1 MDILNEKIEGLV
13 KKAEKS
19 GMPYS
24 ILKKVYDRG
33 MAAWKTGHR
42 PGTTPQQWAFARVNS
57 FVTKSSGTWGKAD
70 KDLADKV
77 RGAKKE
83 EIENPKKAKDIV
95 GQVKEKL
102 GKDADAGDY
111 VKDFK
116 KSDAPQFKG
125 KSDKKI
131 QKMAIAAYLDSK
143 EEVKEENC
151 PKCDNDPCKCENIQE
166 QIKTFNRNALTP
178 LEKSELA
185 KHFDKLANDRTTTRN
200 EKPYYQTLSRYVMGN
215 IKPFEFNDMIG
226 GAPEQVLGSVSRNVM
241 KIIGKAK
248 AKKFIP
254 GFKEENIQESGHTDV
269 ASMKTQVQIAMDALQ
284 KMNMELGK
292 LGNEDDLPTWWTNKV
307 ATAVN
312 KLDGMADYI
321 DAIHDKGET
330 MSEEVNLEEGRM
342 KELAGYIARGMS
354 AQAIAKKMKI
364 DVKTIEK
371 LMKEDLDEGKFTLP
385 TTHVIVDKRT
395 NKVTHA
401 SSDEKSLRL
410 DVGRKSHLKIVKLKK
425 PVSQKKTGYLLGEPL
440 KAWGEE
446 VELDES
452 KDVRKKYKGKEQK
465 SVDKLIMQKGV
476 DKVQKFHDKN
486 PREFDNMVKK
496 LAMLEEVEL
505 DEQKVFVFRYEYK
518 GKRYAAPFGSEKDAK
533 EAMKAAMKD
542 RNVKDTSITQD
553 ILKRG
558 VKFVE
563 DVEIDDIEE
572 VAQNDAFVVTGG
584 PGDNAQKV
592 IAVFKD
598 KGNGLKDAKK
608 ARDDYNKKNR
618 PTKATHKARIY
629 RQSRL
634 SQSRNKFKP
643 GEQIKYSTYGNKQ
656 QFTKLK
662 EDIDEAVLAGR
673 DYNYDGKG
681 PIKISKK
688 MYAKVQRDSK
698 SMIKGKP
705 YMMALNPKTQGT
717 ELVPVVFEEVDNLVE
732 LKYGEITI
740 DTRNSNISK
749 QLFHY
754 LRYDIMNDPK
764 ISNSIPYDIDLQV
777 DNDSDR
783 DTFFRM
789 YPDMEQRDIKKVV
802 AHLKKKYGS
811 SIKIQLEGVEQ
822 EEWMVD
828 ENSLA
833 AQATRVISQTAIREK
848 KDPADIDMTATDLDR
863 KAADKNIFVQLKR
876 AQDMKGKGD
885 IEFLDKKKKKVDIRI
900 INKAIDMMMK
910 MKPADRAK
918 MQTAIGKSYRDL
930 LKTVQ
935 RGKV

>member
-19 GMPYS
+19 GMPYG

-83 EIENPKKAKDIV
+83 EIENPKNAKDIL
-95 GQVKEKL
+95 GQIREKL
-102 GKDADAGDY
+102 PKDADAGDY
-111 VKDFK
+111 VKDFR
-116 KSDAPQFKG
+116 KSKAPQFKG

-178 LEKSELA
+178 SDKSKLA
-185 KHFDKLANDRTTTRN
+185 KHFDKLANDRTTTGN

-215 IKPFEFNDMIG
+215 VKPFDFNDMIG
-226 GAPEQVLGSVSRNVM
+226 GAPEQVLGTIGRATAS
-241 KIIGKAK
+241 IIGKGK
-248 AKKFIP
+248 AKTFIP

-284 KMNMELGK
+284 KMQMNLGK
-292 LGNEDDLPTWWTNKV
+292 LTDEDDLPTWWTNKV

-321 DAIHDKGET
+321 DAMHDRGKE
-330 MSEEVNLEEGRM
+330 MSEQVNLEEDICDGNIRLSEGRM
-342 KELAGYIARGMS
+342 KELHGYIQRGMS
-354 AQAIAKKMKI
+354 AQAIAKKMKL
-364 DVKTIEK
+364 DVKTIEA
-371 LMKEDLDEGKFTLP
+371 LMKEDLDE
-385 TTHVIVDKRT
+385 
-395 NKVTHA
+395 
-401 SSDEKSLRL
+401 
-410 DVGRKSHLKIVKLKK
+410 
-425 PVSQKKTGYLLGEPL
+425 
-440 KAWGEE
+440 
-446 VELDES
+446 VEL
-452 KDVRKKYKGKEQK
+452 
-465 SVDKLIMQKGV
+465 
-476 DKVQKFHDKN
+476 
-486 PREFDNMVKK
+486 
-496 LAMLEEVEL
+496 
-505 DEQKVFVFRYEYK
+505 
-518 GKRYAAPFGSEKDAK
+518 
-533 EAMKAAMKD
+533 
-542 RNVKDTSITQD
+542 
-553 ILKRG
+553 
-558 VKFVE
+558 
-563 DVEIDDIEE
+563 
-572 VAQNDAFVVTGG
+572 
-584 PGDNAQKV
+584 
-592 IAVFKD
+592 
-598 KGNGLKDAKK
+598 
-608 ARDDYNKKNR
+608 
-618 PTKATHKARIY
+618 
-629 RQSRL
+629 
-634 SQSRNKFKP
+634 
-643 GEQIKYSTYGNKQ
+643 
-656 QFTKLK
+656 
-662 EDIDEAVLAGR
+662 DEAVLAGR
-673 DYNYDGKG
+673 DYKYDGKG

-688 MYAKVQRDSK
+688 MYAKVKKDSK

-717 ELVPVVFEEVDNLVE
+717 ELVPVVFEEVDN
-732 LKYGEITI
+732 
-740 DTRNSNISK
+740 
-749 QLFHY
+749 
-754 LRYDIMNDPK
+754 
-764 ISNSIPYDIDLQV
+764 
-777 DNDSDR
+777 
-783 DTFFRM
+783 
-789 YPDMEQRDIKKVV
+789 
-802 AHLKKKYGS
+802 
-811 SIKIQLEGVEQ
+811 
-822 EEWMVD
+822 
-828 ENSLA
+828 SLA

-848 KDPADIDMTATDLDR
+848 KDPADIDFTATDLDR